1 MEIALAVAVVE
12 EVTLVETSV
21 ETQDVTVMVLLVV
34 VEDLTLLLDQH

>member
-1 MEIALAVAVVE
+1 VEIALAVAVVE

-34 VEDLTLLLDQH
+34 AVVLIGSSVLH